1 MVNNLNNLMRKT
13 ISSTIENG
21 GEIMEDF
28 YSLEKEEQKK
38 IVRLLIVDA
47 YKLNY
52 FYNKKSLDFFN
63 KVDEKNNIDSI
74 IEYCLFD
81 EAIIY
86 DLMLSTKLF
95 YDMDFVSK
103 CVLMQ
108 DMENY
113 DQDRILT
120 SIYPLHILD
129 RIVYQIEDDMKCYK
143 KYYKNYLKVH
153 KDELNRREIISNFIV
168 GRMLDLKNTEAI
180 KYKKYVLDMLK
191 VYYKWKVFIKEHG
204 GEYLLN
210 EEDFGYIEIIKNN
223 DIESLLNEFENNFK
237 FTITVVTDYF
247 HYTTEKI
254 EIKDKLVD
262 KYFEETSSA
271 ELQKK
276 LKI

>member
-1 MVNNLNNLMRKT
+1 MVNNLNNLIRKT

-21 GEIMEDF
+21 GDIMSDF
-28 YSLEKEEQKK
+28 YSLEREEQINIIK
-38 IVRLLIVDA
+38 LLIADV
-47 YKLNY
+47 YKINY
-52 FYNKKSLDFFN
+52 YYNKKEPDFFN
-63 KVDEKNNIDSI
+63 KIDENDDINSI

-81 EAIIY
+81 EEIIY

-120 SIYPLHILD
+120 SIYNLHILD
-129 RIVYQIEDDMKCYK
+129 RITYQIEDDINYYK
-143 KYYKNYLKVH
+143 KYYQNYLDVH
-153 KDELNRREIISNFIV
+153 KDIPNRRQIISDFII
-168 GRMLDLKNTEAI
+168 GRMIDLKNTDDV
-180 KYKKYVLDMLK
+180 KYKKYVLEMLK
-191 VYYKWKVFIKEHG
+191 VYYKWKTFIKEHD

-210 EEDFGYIEIIKNN
+210 EEDFTFINIIKDN
-223 DIESLLNEFENNFK
+223 DFEELLSEFENNFN
-237 FTITVVTDYF
+237 FTLTVVTDYF

-254 EIKDKLVD
+254 EIKEKIVD
-262 KYFEETSSA
+262 KYFEEASSA